1 MAVFFQFI
9 AAFALFFGLGGLV
22 YATEVSRRCQQL
34 IDDRF
39 KDIETK
45 LAQRAQRQDKAIAV
59 AARDNRNSIAALE
72 TIVLQQSREIV
83 ALSKALEPLQAEQE
97 NRAAQ
102 DKKIADL
109 LRGRRAYG
117 LSLYPVLI
125 ILTQPVQSAR
135 LIVASTMMPMIGSE
149 SAYPIKPALNPS
161 II

>member
-109 LRGRRAYG
+109 LRGRRA
-117 LSLYPVLI
+117 
-125 ILTQPVQSAR
+125 
-135 LIVASTMMPMIGSE
+135 
-149 SAYPIKPALNPS
+149 
-161 II
+161 